1 MKNAMKSVRKNASFR
16 AALVVP
22 SLITLLFSFFNL
34 TAPPDSARLA
44 MTLHVGLVN
53 QDAGTLFPPI
63 NVGKKLA
70 QGFATQFPFP
80 LDSFKDEEQARA
92 ALEKEQIAAIII
104 LPKTFTKDAF
114 GNDPVRFTVVNAGNL
129 TMAASQIA
137 AQLPVMLKAGV
148 GAAISSLRLAIA
160 KGQLPTGA
168 LPVDLSVETIHKPA
182 NAAASMAPFA
192 ASYTIWLSAM
202 VGAIM
207 LFNGTGAVSRAG
219 PRARLIAGAALLS
232 SGLSSLTLAA
242 ILSVTA
248 GLVAGFLA
256 FWATA
261 WAISLALAWL
271 INGLFS
277 VFRWPALLVVVPVVF
292 YQVSLGGTQVP
303 LAAAP
308 DWLQAV
314 GAIVPFEQVGG
325 ILRTKIIGGQNILPA
340 GLALWTA
347 GVGLVAIWVGA
358 LIWRKKG
365 AVS

>member
-1 MKNAMKSVRKNASFR
+1 
-16 AALVVP
+16 
-22 SLITLLFSFFNL
+22 
-34 TAPPDSARLA
+34 
-44 MTLHVGLVN
+44 
-53 QDAGTLFPPI
+53 
-63 NVGKKLA
+63 
-70 QGFATQFPFP
+70 
-80 LDSFKDEEQARA
+80 
-92 ALEKEQIAAIII
+92 
-104 LPKTFTKDAF
+104 
-114 GNDPVRFTVVNAGNL
+114 
-129 TMAASQIA
+129 MAASQIA

-160 KGQLPTGA
+160 KGQLPTGG
-168 LPVDLSVETIHKPA
+168 LPVDLSVETIHKPV

-207 LFNGTGAVSRAG
+207 LFNGTAAVSRAG

-232 SGLSSLTLAA
+232 TGLSSLTLAT
-242 ILSVTA
+242 ILLPTA
-248 GLVAGFLA
+248 GLDAGFLA

-271 INGLFS
+271 MNGLFS
-277 VFRWPALLVVVPVVF
+277 IFRWPALLVVVPAVF

-308 DWLQAV
+308 DWLQSV

-325 ILRTKIIGGQNILPA
+325 ILRTKIIGGQNVLPV

-347 GVGLVAIWVGA
+347 VVGLAAIWAGA
-358 LIWRKKG
+358 LVWSKKG
-365 AVS
+365 EVS